1 MKFVVEHAEG
11 DKKTKALVVQWF
23 QSQLKRSVAPEK
35 VKHKKWPNQN
45 KWVDADVGLGTAKQG
60 VTGAEKNVTRSR
72 RRKQMIV
79 GERRRRRQ
87 SSVAS

>member
-1 MKFVVEHAEG
+1 MEHAEG
-11 DKKTKALVVQWF
+11 EKKLKHWSFNDFNHNSKDLLP
-23 QSQLKRSVAPEK
+23 LKRSNT
-35 VKHKKWPNQN
+35 KKLPNQN

-60 VTGAEKNVTRSR
+60 VTGAEKDVTRSR